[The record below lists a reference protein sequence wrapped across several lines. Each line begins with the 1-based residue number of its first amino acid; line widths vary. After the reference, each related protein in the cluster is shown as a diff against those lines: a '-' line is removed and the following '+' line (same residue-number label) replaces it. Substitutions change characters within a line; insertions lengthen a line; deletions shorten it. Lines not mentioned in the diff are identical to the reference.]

1 MEIQPDFRDLL
12 ACFNKH
18 EVEYLVVGGYA
29 LALHGA
35 PRLTG
40 DLDLYVRPS
49 PENALRT
56 LAALKEFGFGSLDI
70 SADDFTA
77 PDRVI
82 QLGYPPVRVDLVTSI
97 SGVSWEEAVLDGPT
111 AQFGDVPARVIGY
124 DAFIRNKKATGRRKD
139 LADIEALGEE

>member
-18 EVEYLVVGGYA
+18 KVEFLVVGGYA
-29 LALHGA
+29 LAVHGA

-49 PENALRT
+49 PENALRA
-56 LAALKEFGFGSLDI
+56 LAALRDFGFGAFDLA
-70 SADDFTA
+70 ADDFTA
-77 PDRVI
+77 PGKVV
-82 QLGYPPVRVDLVTSI
+82 QLGHPPVRVDLVTSI
-97 SGVSWEEAVLDGPT
+97 SGVSWEDAILDGPT
-111 AQFGDVPARVIGY
+111 AQFGDVPVRVIGY
-124 DAFIRNKKATGRRKD
+124 NAFIRNKHATGRKKD

>member
-18 EVEYLVVGGYA
+18 EVEFLVVGGYA
-29 LALHGA
+29 LAVHGA

-49 PENALRT
+49 PDNALRA
-56 LAALKEFGFGSLDI
+56 LAALREFGFGPLDI
-70 SADDFTA
+70 SADDFA
-77 PDRVI
+77 VPDRVI

-97 SGVSWEEAVLDGPT
+97 SGVSWDEAVLDGPT
-111 AQFGDVPARVIGY
+111 AQFGDVPVRVIGY
-124 DAFIRNKKATGRRKD
+124 DAFLRNKRATGRRKD

>member
-18 EVEYLVVGGYA
+18 EVEFLVVGGYA
-29 LALHGA
+29 LAVHGA

-49 PENALRT
+49 PDNALRA
-56 LAALKEFGFGSLDI
+56 LAALQEFGFGPLDI
-70 SADDFTA
+70 SADDFA
-77 PDRVI
+77 VADRVI

-97 SGVSWEEAVLDGPT
+97 SGVSWDEAVLDGPT
-111 AQFGDVPARVIGY
+111 AQFGDVPVRVIGY
-124 DAFIRNKKATGRRKD
+124 DAFLRNKRATGRRKD